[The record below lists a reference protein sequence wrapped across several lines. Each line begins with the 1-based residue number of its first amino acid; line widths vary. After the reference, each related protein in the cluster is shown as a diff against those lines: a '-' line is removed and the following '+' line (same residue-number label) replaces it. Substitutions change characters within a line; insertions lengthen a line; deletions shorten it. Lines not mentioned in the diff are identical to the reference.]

1 MWNLIKILLLF
12 VGCIWVCGQ
21 NKLDTLHAWKVNFTK
36 FGGTPALSP
45 KGKWIA
51 INKLSS
57 NGTDT
62 TYIAETANGKKIHK
76 ISGTANFIN
85 EHLIIGKR
93 QDKVEIYNLNNGD
106 KIQYADISN
115 IYILAKS
122 NRYALLTNNK
132 EIAIYEAR
140 EKIGQ
145 LNNVQGFGI
154 SRENKLF
161 IVRKNE
167 NVFEV
172 WDLAAKNIH
181 CIYRTANP
189 VRKIEPSISGNQLF
203 ITELAQDHDSD
214 QLTIVDKAE
223 NNLKVEIPKLAEISF
238 TEIQKG
244 KAFLIN
250 ASVRSSESPSKVV
263 DIWYGNDAFLGL
275 DKFYFK
281 PALRKFWFYNPDEIS
296 AKELKLPHDLNIKTL
311 NSKRY
316 FLCYIPR
323 KDFNY
328 LTSNLSPEDLN
339 DAAIYDRITDS
350 LITIGSFKAMSR
362 LNRRKVYKSIYEQIV
377 SSPDG
382 KKFLASTD
390 GLKWTLFDVSG
401 KLESVIEKEG
411 LELPVFSAK
420 SDNIYFESSDGL
432 WIYNVKTKHLMQ
444 TKIAQGQITRIKNNI
459 YRNDNRILSTS
470 VDDPFLIEGYNLQS
484 NITTYFLSENGKLRI
499 VVPPTGNR
507 INHIIFDQKFKD
519 LYTLEENF
527 NLPPFLQHYTN
538 GKKGETIFENN
549 KKDKKAAKIK
559 QEILTFDAVG
569 QKLTGILYYP
579 IDFNPKQ
586 KYPMVV
592 HIYQRQRQE
601 SNEYLSPNN
610 DFPVGFQIR
619 TLIERGYFVFLP
631 DILYDDSGTGLSALE
646 CVNRGLDRVLLNPNI
661 DSEKIGLGGHSHG
674 GYETNF
680 IATHSN
686 RFMAYVSGAGNS
698 DIIRSYYSYNN
709 NFMSPF
715 YWQFE
720 SEQYAL
726 GKSVAEDKS
735 LYLKNSPILNV
746 QNVSAP
752 ILLWA
757 GKKDENIQWD
767 QVMEF
772 FIGLKRYKKDVIAL
786 FYPDQSHAF
795 FNGTPAEKDLTDRII
810 QWWDYHLKNEK
821 DIGWIN
827 QMKKD
832 AD

>member
-1 MWNLIKILLLF
+1 MWNLLKILLLLI
-12 VGCIWVCGQ
+12 GCIWVCGQ
-21 NKLDTLHAWKVNFTK
+21 SKLDTLPVWKANFTK
-36 FGGTPALSP
+36 FGGTPILSP

-51 INKLSS
+51 VNKFST
-57 NGTDT
+57 NGADT
-62 TYIAETANGKKIHK
+62 TFIAETADGKKINK

-85 EHLIIGKR
+85 DHLVIGKSR
-93 QDKVEIYNLNNGD
+93 DKVEVYNLDNGD
-106 KIQYADISN
+106 KIQHANISN
-115 IYILAKS
+115 IYIIAES

-132 EIAIYEAR
+132 ILTIYEDRAQ
-140 EKIGQ
+140 IGQ

-154 SRENKLF
+154 NKQDKLF

-167 NVFEV
+167 NSYEI

-181 CIYRTANP
+181 CVYRTGNP
-189 VRKIEPSISGNQLF
+189 IRKIETSISGDKLF
-203 ITELAQDHDSD
+203 ITELLKDQDSD
-214 QLTIVDKAE
+214 QLTIVDNAK

-250 ASVRSSESPSKVV
+250 ASVRSSETPLKVV
-263 DIWYGNDAFLGL
+263 DIWYGNDTFLGL
-275 DKFYFK
+275 DKRYFK
-281 PALRKFWFYNPDEIS
+281 PALRKFWLYDPAEIS
-296 AKELKLPHDLNIKTL
+296 VKELKLPNYLEVKSL

-316 FLCYIPR
+316 FLSYIPR

-339 DAAIYDRITDS
+339 DATIYDRTTDS
-350 LITIGSFKAMSR
+350 LIPIGSFKAMSR
-362 LNRRKVYKSIYEQIV
+362 LNRRKVYKTMYEQIV

-390 GLKWTLFDVSG
+390 GLKWTLFDVPG
-401 KLESVIEKEG
+401 KLESVIDKVG
-411 LELPVFSAK
+411 LELPVFSGK
-420 SDNIYFESSDGL
+420 GDKIYFESSDGL
-432 WIYNVKTKHLMQ
+432 WIYNLKTKQLMQ
-444 TKIAQGQITRIKNNI
+444 TEITQGQITRIKSNI
-459 YRNDNRILSTS
+459 YKNDNRILSTS
-470 VDDPFLIEGYNLQS
+470 VDEPFLIEGYNLQG
-484 NITTYFLSENGKLRI
+484 NTTSYFLSKNGKLQV

-507 INHIIFDQKFKD
+507 IDHIIFDQKFKD

-527 NLPPFLQHYTN
+527 NLPPLLQHYTME
-538 GKKGETIFENN
+538 KKAKTFFENN
-549 KKDKKAAKIK
+549 ADKNAAKIK
-559 QEILTFDAVG
+559 QEIITFDAVG
-569 QKLTGILYYP
+569 QKLNGILYYP

-631 DILYDDSGTGLSALE
+631 DILYNDSGTGLSALE

-661 DSEKIGLGGHSHG
+661 NSEKIGLGGHSHG

-680 IATHSN
+680 IATHSH
-686 RFMAYVSGAGNS
+686 RFTAYVSGAGNS

-709 NFMSPF
+709 NFISPF

-746 QNVSAP
+746 ENVSAP

-795 FNGTPAEKDLTDRII
+795 FNGTPAEKDLTERII
-810 QWWDYHLKNEK
+810 QWWDYHLK
-821 DIGWIN
+821 DRRDVDWIN

-832 AD
+832 AF